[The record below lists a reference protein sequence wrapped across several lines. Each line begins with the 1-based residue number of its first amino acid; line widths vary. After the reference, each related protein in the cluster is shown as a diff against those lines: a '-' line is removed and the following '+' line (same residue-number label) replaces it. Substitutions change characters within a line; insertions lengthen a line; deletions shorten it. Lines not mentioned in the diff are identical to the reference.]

1 MVTISTTLAR
11 DPKRFWGFNFNES
24 LIIGFVALY
33 PLLANPFASPVFGL
47 PKLTFLKL
55 TAAAIAIA
63 WLVRVARKGYFE
75 LPKSSLTLPLLAFF
89 SITILSGI
97 QSVHPLTSL
106 NGQYGR
112 WEGLTTTATYL
123 ILFAAAYGIAKDKAK
138 HRPVTLAII
147 GSAVV
152 VSLIALVEYF
162 WTNPYL
168 LVAKVYCAAG
178 FGEPNQFEAARS
190 MASFGNATFLA
201 AYLGMVLPLIA
212 SGLLAS
218 KRHIAPKPLL
228 YAALFTVA
236 TSLMFTFGR
245 GAWLGAAAGIALTG
259 ALQRKHLWA
268 SRHVIAIALLLVIAG
283 VTIVQ
288 FSAGSYTVG
297 GRLASILSIE
307 GSTLTR
313 VQMWESSLPLVAERP
328 FLGAGPDTFKY
339 VFGKYKPEGWV
350 EHISD
355 PLVDKA
361 HNEFLQLAV
370 TTGLAGLGA
379 YLWVLVA
386 FAWAGIVRIRKL
398 EEDNGAW
405 PAAGAMGAA
414 LSFAIHLQFNF
425 SHFSVSPFFWIAVG
439 LTAGVFEASAPR
451 KTFMLNISAPAQAA
465 TLSLLAIAALS
476 LAILSTAPLMADIQF
491 AKGRELLAQHKPEP
505 ALARF
510 ESAIGI
516 NGLEPTYHVSLGET
530 MLRLGTSKN
539 SGRHINRGIAA
550 FEQAR
555 KLNPSDE
562 QVYFRAGAALLE
574 AGRGGRHALLR
585 QVITQHE
592 LGLALNPVMVDAY
605 IDIGVAHA
613 YLNEIDEAIGAWQDA
628 LQIAPA
634 NDRAYFNLGW
644 AYEQKGDEGRAKDA
658 YLKAY
663 QSNSKMTEAKDAYDR
678 L

>member
-1 MVTISTTLAR
+1 M
-11 DPKRFWGFNFNES
+11 
-24 LIIGFVALY
+24 
-33 PLLANPFASPVFGL
+33 LANPFASPVFGL

-55 TAAAIAIA
+55 TAIAIA
-63 WLVRVARKGYFE
+63 TTWLARSVRKGYFE
-75 LPKSSLTLPLLAFF
+75 LPKSSLTLPILAFF
-89 SITILSGI
+89 SIAVLSGI

-112 WEGLTTTATYL
+112 WEGLSTTATYL
-123 ILFAAAYGIAKDKAK
+123 ILFAAAYGIAKDRTK

-152 VSLIALVEYF
+152 VSLTALVEYF

-168 LVAKVYCAAG
+168 LFANVYCAAG
-178 FGEPNQFEAARS
+178 FGEPNRFDGARS

-201 AYLGMVLPLIA
+201 AYLGMVLPFIVSSLFA
-212 SGLLAS
+212 SE
-218 KRHIAPKPLL
+218 RRTAPKPLL
-228 YAALFTVA
+228 YAALFLVA

-245 GAWLGAAAGIALTG
+245 GAWLGAAAGIALTC
-259 ALQRKHLWA
+259 ALQWKQLWA
-268 SRHVIAIALLLVIAG
+268 SRRIIAIALFVVIAG
-283 VTIVQ
+283 VAIVQ
-288 FSAGSYTVG
+288 FSAGSYTVS

-350 EHISD
+350 EHMSD

-361 HNEFLQLAV
+361 HNELLQSAV
-370 TTGLAGLGA
+370 TTGLAGLAA

-398 EEDNGAW
+398 EEDSGAW
-405 PAAGAMGAA
+405 LAAGAMGAA

-425 SHFSVSPFFWIAVG
+425 SHFSVSPFFWIAAG
-439 LTAGVFEASAPR
+439 LAAGVFEANAPR
-451 KTFMLNISAPAQAA
+451 KAFILNISAPAQAA
-465 TLSLLAIAALS
+465 ALSLLAIVCLS
-476 LAILSTAPLMADIQF
+476 LAILSTSPLIADVQF
-491 AKGRELLAQHKPEP
+491 AKGRELQAEHKPAE

-510 ESAIGI
+510 ESAIDI
-516 NGLEPTYHVSLGET
+516 NHFEPTYHLSLGET
-530 MLRLGTSKN
+530 LLQLGTGKN
-539 SGRHINRGIAA
+539 DDRYITQGLAA

-555 KLNPSDE
+555 RLNPSDE

-574 AGRGGRHALLR
+574 AGRNGRHPLLR
-585 QVITQHE
+585 QVIAQHE
-592 LGLALNPVMVDAY
+592 RGLALNPVMVDAY

-613 YLNEIDEAIGAWQDA
+613 YLNKVDEAIGAWQDA

-634 NDRAYFNLGW
+634 SDRAYFNLGW
-644 AYEQKGDEGRAKDA
+644 AYEQKGDTGRAKEA